1 MHPVNLPLFPPV
13 GRALHRVGR
22 GCRGRKKSPARLRW
36 EGGRR
41 FREGFTLLELLL
53 VLSIL
58 GMVVA
63 MTAPRLAGVTA
74 GGLSTS
80 TRMNMARL
88 SDLITVDLQK
98 DGRYPSGMINIVS
111 VDTFGTYHTPM
122 VSDQNPDNDPEVLGY
137 NMDARHRPRVHYLN
151 QAEADELRALGVLHI
166 YNYNSPFD
174 RDVSVLPGSPQMQP
188 VMAGVAVLMSG
199 GGDGDNSGT
208 IDSTEVVSA
217 EADRGRADE
226 LFRILLGLGPETSLI
241 ADGLAF
247 NAPTCP
253 ESGMKPVN
261 YVWQYYSLMLPRLAA
276 TESRLRQDDP
286 LGLGG
291 GTVVAYGVRGARD
304 AGQLAGAMRRAGDVY
319 ARQHPA
325 FFSLMDAEG
334 QTRPGGEMVGWGV
347 DFNGDG
353 DVD

>member
-1 MHPVNLPLFPPV
+1 VT
-13 GRALHRVGR
+13 
-22 GCRGRKKSPARLRW
+22 KSPARLRR
-36 EGGRR
+36 EGGRW

-53 VLSIL
+53 VLTIL

-74 GGLSTS
+74 GGLSTA

-98 DGRYPSGMINIVS
+98 DGKYPSGMVNIVL

-122 VSDQNPDNDPEVLGY
+122 VSDQNPDNDPEVLGHT
-137 NMDARHRPRVHYLN
+137 MDLRHRPYVHYLSE
-151 QAEADELRALGVLHI
+151 AEAGELRALGVLHI
-166 YNYNSPFD
+166 YNYNSPHD
-174 RDVSVLPGSPQMQP
+174 RNVTVLPGSPQMQP
-188 VMAGVAVLMSG
+188 VIAGVAVLMSG
-199 GGDGDNSGT
+199 GGAAGV
-208 IDSTEVVSA
+208 TEPIVADLA

-226 LFRILLGLGPETSLI
+226 LFRILLGLGAETSLI

-253 ESGMKPVN
+253 ESGMKPIN

-286 LGLGG
+286 LGLGS
-291 GTVVAYGVRGARD
+291 GTVVAYGVRGAKD
-304 AGQLAGAMRRAGDVY
+304 GGQLSGAMRRGIDVY

-334 QTRPGGEMVGWGV
+334 QTRPGGEMVGWGL

-353 DVD
+353 NVH

>member
-1 MHPVNLPLFPPV
+1 MHPVNMSMSPPTCRMPR
-13 GRALHRVGR
+13 GAGN
-22 GCRGRKKSPARLRW
+22 GCRCLKKLPARLRW

-53 VLSIL
+53 VLTIL

-74 GGLSTS
+74 GGLSTT

-98 DGRYPSGMINIVS
+98 DGKYPSGLINIVS
-111 VDTFGTYHTPM
+111 VDTFGVYHTPM
-122 VSDQNPDNDPEVLGY
+122 VSDQDPDNDPEVLGY
-137 NMDARHRPRVHYLN
+137 NMAARHRPRVHYLDE
-151 QAEADELRALGVLHI
+151 AEAAELRALGVLHVH
-166 YNYNSPFD
+166 NYNSPHD
-174 RDVSVLPGSPQMQP
+174 RNVAVLPGSPHMQP
-188 VMAGVAVLMSG
+188 VVAGVAVLMSG
-199 GGDGDNSGT
+199 GGAAGM
-208 IDSTEVVSA
+208 TEPIVADPA

-226 LFRILLGLGPETSLI
+226 LFRILLGLGSETSLI
-241 ADGLAF
+241 ADGLSF

-253 ESGMKPVN
+253 ESGLKPIN

-276 TESRLRQDDP
+276 TEKRLRRDDP
-286 LGLGG
+286 LGLGSG
-291 GTVVAYGVRGARD
+291 AVIAYGVLGAQD
-304 AGQLAGAMRRAGDVY
+304 AGRLSAVMRRGVDVY
-319 ARQHPA
+319 AGQHPA

-334 QTRPGGEMVGWGV
+334 RTRPGGEMVGWGL

-353 DVD
+353 NVD